1 VTEKKVVNRNIMLF
15 VGAAFIILIIL
26 LAGTTVNY
34 RSILSEKDS
43 QITNLQH
50 QVTSSSFQITDLQR
64 KLSYADSQINSLN
77 SSAITLQYQVS
88 NLTAPSI
95 VWDISGSVY
104 ASVWFSVSGS
114 VCNFGTQSAYNATVH
129 VVAYF
134 VNGTKA
140 IDSDVNVGTIQGR
153 TIETVGDPTHA
164 DIYFGGGILNQ
175 NWVITESW
183 SASP

>member
-1 VTEKKVVNRNIMLF
+1 VTEKKVVSRNIILL
-15 VGAAFIILIIL
+15 VGAVFIILIIV

-34 RSILSEKDS
+34 TSLLSDKDS
-43 QITNLQH
+43 QITSLQH
-50 QVTSSSFQITDLQR
+50 QVTSSNFQIADLQR
-64 KLSYADSQINSLN
+64 QISYADSQINSLN
-77 SSAITLQYQVS
+77 SSVATLQNQVS

-95 VWDISGSVY
+95 VWDIRGGVY
-104 ASVWFSVSGS
+104 ATVWFSVSGA

-140 IDSDVNVGTIQGR
+140 IDSDVNVGTVLGR
-153 TIETVGDPTHA
+153 TIETVGDPTHG

-175 NWVITESW
+175 NWVITTSW